1 MGRNYGAVVYSVD
14 SSQGYVNFQITSQ
27 SGGSQVTHDFKNVPW
42 AAVRHWLCGIELEPT
57 TNLVSIDLALMRGSR
72 DFMQIELRC
81 SDEDIEE
88 LRSMC
93 KQQ

>member
-1 MGRNYGAVVYSVD
+1 
-14 SSQGYVNFQITSQ
+14 VNFQITSQ
-27 SGGSQVTHDFKNVPW
+27 SGGPQVTDVFSNVSW
-42 AAVRHWLCGIELEPT
+42 CVVRSWLSGVELDPA